1 MEFKT
6 LSIIKH
12 PINIV
17 WTAMR
22 DHYVEIVAFVDEV
35 DSIHSISRKKITPKK
50 MEVVNIWKADPPIP
64 EIISKQIKKE
74 MLSWT
79 DTAIWD
85 EEKMICR
92 WKIDSHYFKE
102 KMNCKGF
109 TKFEPAIGGRAC
121 RLSFQGSID
130 WDGNLPLSFGM
141 ADSMI
146 AKTLESIISKVIPNN
161 FRKLASGV
169 AAFIEADKKN

>member
-6 LSIIKH
+6 LNIIKY
-12 PINIV
+12 PVDIV
-17 WTAMR
+17 WTSMR

-35 DSIHSISRKKITPKK
+35 DSIRPVSRKKIAPNKL
-50 MEVVNIWKADPPIP
+50 EVVNIWEADPPIP
-64 EIISKQIKKE
+64 DIISKYFKKE

-79 DTAIWD
+79 DTAVWD
-85 EEKMICR
+85 EGAMICN

-102 KMNCKGF
+102 KMNCQGF
-109 TKFEPAIGGRAC
+109 TKFEKAIGGRAC
-121 RLSFQGSID
+121 RLSFQGRID

-146 AKTLESIISKVIPNN
+146 SKTLESIISKVIPNN
-161 FRKLASGV
+161 FRKLTSGV
-169 AAFIEADKKN
+169 ATFIETR